1 MDPATTARK
10 IKSMEI
16 RGALEIA
23 FVAADSL
30 KQYSKTYTGTDFLRD
45 FEKQGKLL
53 KAARPTAVS
62 LPNTVDYLLYLS
74 REFPRETLPELITT
88 FVEKQKDALRKI
100 AQIGAKR
107 IKSGDM
113 ILTHCNSMTVLE
125 ILAEAAKT
133 KKIKVI
139 CTETRPRDQG
149 YITAA
154 YLAKRRIPVT
164 LIMDSAVRYAMEK
177 FNINK
182 VIVGADTVAANG
194 AVANKI
200 GTSQIAAIAHEFNI
214 PVIVACETLKF
225 SPQTYEGK
233 MIEVE
238 ERSHSEIRSRMKGV
252 KMWNPAFDFTPPE
265 YIDVIITEDGVISPY
280 MAYEVIKEKF
290 AWEMT
295 PRVCK
300 ISKSK

>member
-1 MDPATTARK
+1 MDPSTTAKK

-23 FVAADSL
+23 LAAAESL
-30 KQYSKTYTGTDFLRD
+30 KEYATSYNGANFVRD
-45 FEKQGKLL
+45 FEKQGRIL

-62 LPNTVDYLLYLS
+62 LPNTIDYFLYLS
-74 REFPRETLPELITT
+74 HEFPRTSLPGMVDT
-88 FVEKQKDALRKI
+88 FVTKQKESLKKI

-107 IKSGDM
+107 IKSGDT
-113 ILTHCNSMTVLE
+113 ILTHCNSQTALQ

-149 YITAA
+149 YLTAEF
-154 YLAKRRIPVT
+154 LAKKRIPVT
-164 LIMDSAVRYAMEK
+164 LIIDSAVRYAMEE
-177 FNINK
+177 FDISK

-200 GTSQIAAIAHEFNI
+200 GTSQIALMAHEFNI

-238 ERSHSEIRSRMKGV
+238 ERSHSEIRKRMKGV
-252 KMWNPAFDFTPPE
+252 NMWNPSFDFTPPE
-265 YIDVIITEDGVISPY
+265 YIDAIITEDGVISPY
-280 MAYEVIKEKF
+280 MAYQVIKEKF

-300 ISKSK
+300 ITK